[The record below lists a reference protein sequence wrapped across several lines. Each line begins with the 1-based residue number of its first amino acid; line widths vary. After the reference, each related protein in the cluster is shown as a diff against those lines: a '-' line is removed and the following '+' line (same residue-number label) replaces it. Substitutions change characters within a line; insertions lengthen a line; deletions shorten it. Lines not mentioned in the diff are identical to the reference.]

1 VVGLALA
8 SEKPELL
15 TVTDLGYGKR
25 TPMSQYRLQARGG
38 YGVRN
43 IRLSGKNGKV
53 VAVKAV
59 SGEDEVLLATESGQ
73 ILRTLVREISTVG
86 RSAQGVRVMRLESG
100 DRVTA
105 VAVVE
110 GE

>member
-1 VVGLALA
+1 
-8 SEKPELL
+8 
-15 TVTDLGYGKR
+15 
-25 TPMSQYRLQARGG
+25 MSQYRLQARGG